1 MAEHDDILRKIKSC
15 LAMAQSDNPNEAA
28 TALRRAQE
36 LMEKYG
42 VTSDDVAISD
52 VNSSMADARSGRVP
66 PAHIAMLANMVGRAF
81 GVELVYNASFD
92 GNKWRAAVE
101 FYGLNAAPEVAAY
114 TYEVLVRQL
123 TKDRSGYIATLN
135 KRIKRTTKVRRGDM
149 YAKGWVRAV
158 ADKVP
163 SHFPTEAETKAIEAY
178 KAKRW
183 PEELETTS
191 GRDLT
196 TKARNHDYGALSKGF
211 ADGRKVDFRQGVAGE
226 RQEALDYGGGQQ

>member
-15 LAMAQSDNPNEAA
+15 LALAKSDNPNEAA

-52 VNSSMADARSGRVP
+52 VNSSISDARSGREP
-66 PAHIAMLANMVGRAF
+66 PTYIAMLANMVARAF
-81 GVELVYNASFD
+81 GVELVYLPHFD

-101 FYGLNAAPEVAAY
+101 FYGLNAGPKVAAY
-114 TYEVLVRQL
+114 TYTVLERQL
-123 TKDRSGYIATLN
+123 IKDRTAYIATLN
-135 KRIKRTTKVRRGDM
+135 KRIKRTTKIRRGDM
-149 YAKGWVRAV
+149 YAKGWVSAV
-158 ADKVP
+158 ANKVP
-163 SHFPTEAETKAIEAY
+163 SHFRTEAETKAIEAY
-178 KAKRW
+178 KSKRW
-183 PEELETTS
+183 SEELESTT

-196 TKARNHDYGALSKGF
+196 TKVRNHDFSALSKGL

-226 RQEALDYGGGQQ
+226 HQEVLGYGGEPS